1 LNNVNK
7 ATELPELASRN
18 ELFGFFRGYFITTR
32 QTFATL
38 PDLVAG
44 YQSAACKGLCCQL
57 TKPSQRPQPREG
69 RSNALEYATR
79 DQYEIPRSQITLIK
93 KLGAGNFGEVWKGTW
108 QGRVEVA
115 VKTLKPGTMSPE
127 AFLQEAEIM
136 KKFSHPHLV
145 AMYAVCT
152 DQEPFY
158 IITEFMCNGA
168 LLDFLRKEDGKGK
181 LTFDNLIS
189 ISAQV
194 SLQDFESISV
204 FQRPSGFS
212 PLTFELC
219 KQSDRAT
226 RQTV

>member
-1 LNNVNK
+1 MIVRIFREVVFWILVPID
-7 ATELPELASRN
+7 TH
-18 ELFGFFRGYFITTR
+18 FFS
-32 QTFATL
+32 L
-38 PDLVAG
+38 
-44 YQSAACKGLCCQL
+44 GLCCQL
-57 TKPSQRPQPREG
+57 TKPAQRPQPREG

-79 DQYEIPRSQITLIK
+79 DQYEIPRSQINLIK

-115 VKTLKPGTMSPE
+115 VKTLKPNTMSPE

-194 SLQDFESISV
+194 PQSYYSNLLKFILHSIYKY
-204 FQRPSGFS
+204 
-212 PLTFELC
+212 EL
-219 KQSDRAT
+219 
-226 RQTV
+226 